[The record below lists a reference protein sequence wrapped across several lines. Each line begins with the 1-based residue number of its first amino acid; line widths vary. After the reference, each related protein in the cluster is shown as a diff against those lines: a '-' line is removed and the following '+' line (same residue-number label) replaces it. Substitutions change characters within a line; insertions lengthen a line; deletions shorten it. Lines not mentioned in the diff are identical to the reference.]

1 MSGRVLIALLTL
13 FGRAPLPALRA
24 LGWLLGQVL
33 YGLAGSRRRIVL
45 TNLGLCFPDLDPGAR
60 KRLAR
65 RTLVAFAQ
73 SWLDRGWL
81 WHAPEKTLL
90 QRLRLQG
97 ALFELEGNRPVVLF
111 APHFMGLDAAWTA
124 LTLRLPRRLVT
135 IYSPQ
140 KSAATD
146 RWMHTGRQRWGQP
159 TQVPRGDGV
168 RPVLQALRAGQ
179 PLYLLPDMNFDPSE
193 SLFVPF
199 FGVTACTVTSLPKSE
214 VPMPRGEMPP
224 IIYED
229 EHLIAVDKPAGL
241 VVHPAAGHWSGTLLN
256 GLLAHHAGA
265 AALPRAGIVHRLD
278 KDTSGLMLVA
288 RTLVAQTALVRAIAD
303 RSVHREYVALVHGD
317 LKGTAPGRPLRIDA
331 AIGRDPVSRVKM
343 ALVAS
348 GKPAMTD
355 VVRLGG
361 AEVPVGPGGSLRPIS
376 AVHCKLHTGRTHQIR
391 VHLASR
397 GHPLLADAMYGGA
410 AALGLTRQALHAA
423 RLSLDHPVDGRA
435 LRFEAALPSDLSQA
449 WLAVC
454 GAPCEGLPAWDY
466 NPRR

>member
-199 FGVTACTVTSLPKSE
+199 FGVTACTVTSLPRFARLGRAKV
-214 VPMPRGEMPP
+214 VP
-224 IIYED
+224 
-229 EHLIAVDKPAGL
+229 V
-241 VVHPAAGHWSGTLLN
+241 
-256 GLLAHHAGA
+256 
-265 AALPRAGIVHRLD
+265 
-278 KDTSGLMLVA
+278 VA
-288 RTLVAQTALVRAIAD
+288 RMT
-303 RSVHREYVALVHGD
+303 
-317 LKGTAPGRPLRIDA
+317 PL
-331 AIGRDPVSRVKM
+331 GY
-343 ALVAS
+343 
-348 GKPAMTD
+348 D
-355 VVRLGG
+355 VMV
-361 AEVPVGPGGSLRPIS
+361 
-376 AVHCKLHTGRTHQIR
+376 
-391 VHLASR
+391 
-397 GHPLLADAMYGGA
+397 
-410 AALGLTRQALHAA
+410 
-423 RLSLDHPVDGRA
+423 
-435 LRFEAALPSDLSQA
+435 
-449 WLAVC
+449 
-454 GAPCEGLPAWDY
+454 LPAWADY
-466 NPRR
+466 PSANLESDVRRMNVELEGYIKPMPEQYYWLHRRFKDQPAGAVSPY